1 MGMQILNGN
10 QIPLSLQSNL
20 LSSNLASSKVQPKPP
35 TSLNSNIISR
45 IHNIKPGCGGC
56 GRG

>member
-10 QIPLSLQSNL
+10 QIPLSLQANL
-20 LSSNLASSKVQPKPP
+20 ISANLASSKPQPKP

>member
-10 QIPLSLQSNL
+10 QIPLSLQANL
-20 LSSNLASSKVQPKPP
+20 IAANLASSKPQPKP